1 LSIRG
6 AATVTAVSIAMLGW
20 LIIETQ
26 GGSVLGL
33 AERLTSSIQITWPFV
48 VALALR
54 SSLRTPCQG
63 LPGQQ
68 PEPITTGAPP
78 RQREP

>member
-6 AATVTAVSIAMLGW
+6 AATVTAVSIALLGW
-20 LIIETQ
+20 LVIETQ

-33 AERLTSSIQITWPFV
+33 AERLTSSAQITWPFI

-54 SSLRTPCQG
+54 SAPR
-63 LPGQQ
+63 
-68 PEPITTGAPP
+68 APP
-78 RQREP
+78 TAPEIGPRLHSWSAAGQRYGRR